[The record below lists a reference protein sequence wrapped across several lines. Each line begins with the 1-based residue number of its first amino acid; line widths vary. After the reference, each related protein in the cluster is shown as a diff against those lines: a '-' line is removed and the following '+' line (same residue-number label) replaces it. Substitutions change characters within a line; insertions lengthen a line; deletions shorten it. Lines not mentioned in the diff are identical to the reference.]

1 MLTVSL
7 CGCFVMCTPNANAH
21 SSSRVRSCF
30 RLYGDYESLKSCCA
44 VDMLVDLTGGVAQ
57 KYNVSELDIKW
68 DINRV
73 RLFQELQEAVD
84 SKALLTCSIEVSHW
98 TMVFGVLP
106 AFIKKI
112 VVHVIQLSIQ
122 L

>member
-1 MLTVSL
+1 MNRFT
-7 CGCFVMCTPNANAH
+7 
-21 SSSRVRSCF
+21 VRSFRYVSTRRHRYPPEHF

-57 KYNVSELDIKW
+57 KYVISELDIKW

-84 SKALLTCSIEVSHW
+84 SKALLTCSIDVSHS
-98 TMVFGVLP
+98 TMVFGVVP
-106 AFIKKI
+106 AHI
-112 VVHVIQLSIQ
+112 
-122 L
+122 